1 VTAHELDG
9 FFPAEHIDRVVLLQI
24 ADQREIL
31 VQNPTRSRIPARI
44 DNEDA
49 KARCGGRFLIL
60 LDGRGLC
67 RGERG
72 SGDVLLRPTEFRRGF
87 PRPAHGADCHARTS
101 LE

>member
-9 FFPAEHIDRVVLLQI
+9 FFAAEHINRVVLLQI

-49 KARCGGRFLIL
+49 KTRCGGKFPIL
-60 LDGRGLC
+60 LDSGGL
-67 RGERG
+67 RLGERG
-72 SGDVLLRPTEFRRGF
+72 SDNALLRLAGFRRAA
-87 PRPAHGADCHARTS
+87 RGADCHARTS